1 MTSGGG
7 TARATGRLSRE
18 FFDRPVL
25 AVARDLLGR
34 ELRHRAPQGT
44 VAVRL
49 TEVEAYSGQGLDP
62 GSHAHRGRTRRN
74 AVMFGAGG
82 HLYVYFTYG
91 MHWCAN
97 LVCGP
102 TGEASGVLL
111 RAGRVV
117 EGIDL
122 ARSRRPAAR
131 SERELCRGPA
141 RLATS
146 LGLDG
151 SHNGLDVCANRAELV
166 VLAGVAVP
174 DESVGN
180 GPRVGVAGEGA
191 DIPWR
196 FWDAND
202 PSVSVYRRAIPR
214 SRPGARSGR
223 LVPDHQA
230 GAQPTSD
237 PPANDEGNP

>member
-1 MTSGGG
+1 MTSAGD
-7 TARATGRLSRE
+7 RLSRE

-25 AVARDLLGR
+25 QVAHELLGR
-34 ELRHRAPQGT
+34 EVRHRTAEGT

-49 TEVEAYSGQGLDP
+49 TEVEAYSGQGIDP
-62 GSHAHRGRTRRN
+62 GSHAHRGQTRRN

-102 TGEASGVLL
+102 PGQASGVLL

-117 EGIDL
+117 EGLDL
-122 ARSRRPAAR
+122 ARSRRPTAR

-141 RLATS
+141 RLAS
-146 LGLDG
+146 ALALDG
-151 SHNGLDVCANRAELV
+151 AHNGRDVCAGGTDLA
-166 VLAGVAVP
+166 VLAGAGTAHEAV
-174 DESVGN
+174 GT

-196 FWDAND
+196 FWVAGD

-214 SRPGARSGR
+214 GRSGVRSGR
-223 LVPDHQA
+223 LKPDQSVS
-230 GAQPTSD
+230 T
-237 PPANDEGNP
+237 EGNP

>member
-1 MTSGGG
+1 MTSEHDVTVMG
-7 TARATGRLSRE
+7 GRLPRD

-25 AVARDLLGR
+25 QVARDLLGR
-34 ELRHRAPQGT
+34 ELRHRTPAGT

-49 TEVEAYSGQGLDP
+49 TEVEAYSGQGMDP
-62 GSHAHRGRTRRN
+62 GSHAHRGQTRRN
-74 AVMFGAGG
+74 AVMFGPGG

-91 MHWCAN
+91 MHWCVN

-102 TGEASGVLL
+102 AGQASGVLL
-111 RAGRVV
+111 RAGSVV
-117 EGIDL
+117 DGREL
-122 ARSRRPAAR
+122 ARSRRPTAR

-141 RLATS
+141 RLATA

-151 SHNGLDVCANRAELV
+151 AHNGLDVCADGADLV
-166 VLAGVAVP
+166 VLAGAGAGTA
-174 DESVGN
+174 DEAVGN

-196 FWDAND
+196 FWAVHD

-214 SRPGARSGR
+214 GRPGARSGR
-223 LVPDHQA
+223 LEPDQPA
-230 GAQPTSD
+230 GT
-237 PPANDEGNP
+237 EGNP